1 MILKY
6 ILLFIV
12 VYFAVRLA
20 ITPLLQTK
28 DTPKEVEEQ
37 HKKLIQ
43 LRDLDIIDND
53 ELEKYIKVYDKV
65 RERAEKKILYEQNKR
80 VLYELKVTGHLSEE
94 EYSNK
99 LQILKDV
106 LGKD

>member
-1 MILKY
+1 MQ
-6 ILLFIV
+6 
-12 VYFAVRLA
+12 LA

-65 RERAEKKILYEQNKR
+65 RERAEKKILYEQNKQ
-80 VLYELKVTGHLSEE
+80 VLY
-94 EYSNK
+94 YMN
-99 LQILKDV
+99 
-106 LGKD
+106 